1 MQIVISMLI
10 NLSVFGTG
18 LSYPM
23 STVILPQLADPE
35 GDIYMNKEDGSWFG
49 KEK

>member
-1 MQIVISMLI
+1 MLI
-10 NLSVFGTG
+10 NLSMFGTG

-35 GDIYMNKEDGSWFG
+35 GDIYMNREDGSWFG